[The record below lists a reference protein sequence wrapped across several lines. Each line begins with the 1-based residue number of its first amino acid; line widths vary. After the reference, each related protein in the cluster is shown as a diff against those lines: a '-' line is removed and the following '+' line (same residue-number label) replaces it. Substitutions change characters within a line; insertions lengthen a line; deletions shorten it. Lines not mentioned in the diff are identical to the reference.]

1 MNRTADPPP
10 LARRERQVL
19 DALYASGPSTA
30 EELRAALPDAPG
42 NSAMRA
48 LLRTLVDKGHLRI
61 EAHGRR
67 YVYHATV
74 ARKDASEGALR
85 RVVSAFFD
93 RSPLRAAMAL
103 VRMSDAP
110 SAEELREL
118 EALVAQARERA
129 P

>member
-1 MNRTADPPP
+1 MSDPAT

-19 DALYASGPSTA
+19 DALYAHGPSTA
-30 EELRAALPDAPG
+30 EELRRALPDPPS
-42 NSAMRA
+42 NSATRA

-61 EAHGRR
+61 EARGRT
-67 YVYHATV
+67 YVYHACV
-74 ARKDASEGALR
+74 ARERASEGALR
-85 RVVSAFFD
+85 RVVQAFFD
-93 RSPLRAAMAL
+93 ESPLRAAMAL

-110 SAEELREL
+110 SPDELREL